1 MRHGRGTALRGR
13 VTRGV
18 VLALVATSAC
28 DGGDAARPSSA
39 STQAFGEARLRRLGP
54 REIRASV
61 AALTGGSVDGAL
73 LPDRADAVGFDNGPV
88 GLDVGFEDA
97 KAITSFVEYVV
108 REASQKRPAWLSP
121 ACPSGALDACRDAS
135 LGFVARAF
143 RRDLVDSER
152 ATFAALFDA
161 RVKEGETPA
170 AAADTVAMAALVHP
184 GFLYREE
191 LGTPAGAVRK
201 LEPHEIASS
210 LAYLTTGAPPDAT
223 LSALA
228 REGRLSETSTRH
240 REALRLL
247 ATPAGR
253 ATLGVFVRDWLGLAN
268 ITKVT
273 KDPKVYAQYTPE
285 LGAEMRD
292 DAARTID
299 DVLAGPGSLE
309 ALLTTTAAFP
319 GRRLASLYGVAYSGA
334 PVRVSL
340 DPSTRAGLLTRA
352 AFLTTHASADS
363 SGPIARGLAVRAA
376 LLCASLPAPPPGVSR
391 VVPVLPSKTTRDRF
405 AAHTAD
411 PKCQGCHE
419 RIDGVGFVFEGFD
432 GEGRARTHEGP
443 AKVDTSGTLFD
454 ADVADGPLV
463 GVPELERRILAS
475 RALRTC
481 FVRHA
486 LRFAFGSAEGPE
498 DTPLVESLAA
508 RTSVTAPI
516 GDTFAAIAAHEAFV
530 QRRAK

>member
-1 MRHGRGTALRGR
+1 GGRRR
-13 VTRGV
+13 
-18 VLALVATSAC
+18 ALVCAAALSIVGLAAC
-28 DGGDAARPSSA
+28 DGGEAARPSSA
-39 STQAFGEARLRRLGP
+39 STQAFGEARLRRLSP

-61 AALTGGSVDGAL
+61 AELTGGSVDGAL
-73 LPDRADAVGFDNGPV
+73 LADRTDAVGFDNGPAS
-88 GLDVGFEDA
+88 LDVAFEDA
-97 KAITSFVEYVV
+97 KAITLFVEHAV
-108 REASQKRPAWLSP
+108 REASRRRPAWLSP
-121 ACPSGALDACRDAS
+121 ACPSGAIDACRDAS

-143 RRDLVDSER
+143 RRALSAGER
-152 ATFAALFDA
+152 ATFSSLFDA
-161 RVKEGETPA
+161 RVVEGDAPA
-170 AAADTVAMAALVHP
+170 SAADTVAVAALVHP

-191 LGTPAGAVRK
+191 LGTPEGAVLR
-201 LEPHEIASS
+201 LAPDEIASS

-223 LSALA
+223 LTALA
-228 REGRLSETSTRH
+228 REGRLAEPWTRH
-240 REALRLL
+240 REALRLI
-247 ATPAGR
+247 ASPAGR

-268 ITKVT
+268 ISKVT

-309 ALLTTTAAFP
+309 ALLTTTAAYP

-334 PVRVSL
+334 PSRVSL
-340 DPSTRAGLLTRA
+340 DPSRAGLLTRA
-352 AFLTTHASADS
+352 AFLTTHASSDS
-363 SGPIARGLAVRAA
+363 SGPISRGLAVRAA

-391 VVPVLPSKTTRDRF
+391 VVPVLPSKTTRERF
-405 AAHTAD
+405 SAHTSD

-432 GEGRARTHEGP
+432 GEGRARTHEGA

-454 ADVADGPLV
+454 ADVADGPV
-463 GVPELERRILAS
+463 SGVPELERRLLTS
-475 RALRTC
+475 QALRTC

-498 DTPLVESLAA
+498 DVALVEALASRA
-508 RTSVTAPI
+508 RVTEPI
-516 GDTFAAIAAHEAFV
+516 GETFAAIAAHEAFV
-530 QRRAK
+530 TRRAR

>member
-1 MRHGRGTALRGR
+1 M
-13 VTRGV
+13 V
-18 VLALVATSAC
+18 AC
-28 DGGDAARPSSA
+28 DGGEAPRPGSP

-61 AALTGGSVDGAL
+61 AELTGGTVDASL
-73 LPDRADAVGFDNGPV
+73 LPDRPDAVGFDNGPV

-97 KAITSFVEYVV
+97 KAITLFVEYAV
-108 REASQKRPAWLSP
+108 REASQKRPTWLSP
-121 ACPSGALDACRDAS
+121 SCPAGDLAACRDAS

-143 RRDLVDSER
+143 RRDLSAGER
-152 ATFAALFDA
+152 ATFSALFDA
-161 RVKEGETPA
+161 RIAEGEPPA
-170 AAADTVAMAALVHP
+170 AASDTVAMAALVHP

-191 LGTPAGAVRK
+191 LGTPEGAVRR

-210 LAYLTTGAPPDAT
+210 LAYLTTGAPPDAALT
-223 LSALA
+223 ALA
-228 REGRLSETSTRH
+228 REGRLAEPMTRH
-240 REALRLL
+240 REALRLV
-247 ATPAGR
+247 ATSAGR

-292 DAARTID
+292 DVARTID

-309 ALLTTTAAFP
+309 ALLTTTAAYP
-319 GRRLASLYGVAYSGA
+319 GRRLASLYGVAYTGA
-334 PVRVSL
+334 QVRVSL
-340 DPSTRAGLLTRA
+340 DPSRAGLLTRA
-352 AFLTTHASADS
+352 AFLTTHASSDS
-363 SGPIARGLAVRAA
+363 SGPISRGLAVRAA

-391 VVPVLPSKTTRDRF
+391 VVPVLPSKTTRERF
-405 AAHTAD
+405 SAHTSD

-432 GEGRARTHEGP
+432 GEGRARTHEGA

-454 ADVADGPLV
+454 ADVADGPV
-463 GVPELERRILAS
+463 AGVPELERRLLAS

-486 LRFAFGSAEGPE
+486 LRFTFGSAEGPE
-498 DTPLVESLAA
+498 DAPLVEALAS

-516 GDTFAAIAAHEAFV
+516 GETFAAIAAHEAFV
-530 QRRAK
+530 LRRAR